1 MAKYETNK
9 TIVVS
14 KLSFILCK
22 SSAMVTDL
30 VHSDI
35 LYNIKIETCFLTEDF
50 YCIKIF
56 FGSFSFSEFV
66 EVSVVY
72 DQSIAIIDLMYSA

>member
-1 MAKYETNK
+1 MAKYKTNE
-9 TIVVS
+9 TIVVLKFTFFS
-14 KLSFILCK
+14 CEFPTIG
-22 SSAMVTDL
+22 TDI

-56 FGSFSFSEFV
+56 FGSFSFSKFV
-66 EVSVVY
+66 EESVVY
-72 DQSIAIIDLMYSA
+72 DQSIAIVDLV